1 MSTYAL
7 IKDGVVEN
15 IIVWDGTGNI
25 FNDYTTVNID
35 DVEAGI
41 GWSYSDS
48 TFTPPAS
55 QTS

>member
-15 IIVWDGTGNI
+15 IVVWDGTGDI
-25 FNDYTTVNID
+25 FSDYTTVNID

-41 GWSYSDS
+41 GWAYSDG
-48 TFTPPAS
+48 TFTQPES
-55 QTS
+55 LTS